1 MSDRHRKDERPAPSG
16 AVAHLVRLPERTPD
30 AARRKS
36 GRAVSLRPVR
46 LTESEAEVIVIGL
59 SNAVRDDPR
68 LSELARSAL
77 AKLAAASG
85 ASTRARLAKA
95 WANTA
100 QPQPVEWDELLG
112 IVEDAIQDERELRI
126 RYEDR
131 TGEDT
136 IRTIR
141 PLAFA
146 ESRKGESVAAWC
158 NLRGDFR
165 HFRLDR
171 IAGIV
176 ALDSFFKGEG
186 ERLRQRY
193 MIAGD

>member
-1 MSDRHRKDERPAPSG
+1 MSDRHRKDEQPAPSG
-16 AVAHLVRLPERTPD
+16 AVARLVRLPERTPD

-59 SNAVRDDPR
+59 SNAVRDDPQ
-68 LSELARSAL
+68 LSEPARTAL

-95 WANTA
+95 RANTA

-112 IVEDAIQDERELRI
+112 IVEEAIQDERELRI

-141 PLAFA
+141 PWHSPNRARA
-146 ESRKGESVAAWC
+146 NRSPRGAICAAISAISAWIASRGSSRSTRSSRARASDCASVT
-158 NLRGDFR
+158 
-165 HFRLDR
+165 
-171 IAGIV
+171 
-176 ALDSFFKGEG
+176 
-186 ERLRQRY
+186 
-193 MIAGD
+193 